1 MPKLHQIIALAN
13 GQRTRTQEAVTRVYK
28 MVQKEALFDGLVRTY
43 EPGRDDE
50 HELPPEQKNI
60 QTSWKRCLEE
70 AVKHWSKLM
79 NITATQD
86 YANCNA
92 TGTVKVDGQA
102 VLKDVPVT
110 HLLFLEKHVTDIRT
124 FLTHM
129 PVLDPGESWNWD
141 ENRGCFITA
150 PQRKIRTRKVPQ
162 VLVKY
167 KATPEHPAQTERF
180 DEDIVVG
187 EWKTVLMS
195 GRIPAETKTKLLE
208 RADKLLE
215 GIKLAREE
223 ANQAAT
229 QSVEL
234 ARPLFEFI
242 VDGKVP
248 TVKTE

>member
-13 GQRTRTQEAVTRVYK
+13 GQRTRTQESVTRVYK
-28 MVQKEALFDGLVRTY
+28 QVQKEVLFDGLVRTY
-43 EPGRDDE
+43 KPQREDE

-60 QTSWKRCLEE
+60 QAAWNTCLKE
-70 AVKHWSKLM
+70 AVKHWTKLM

-86 YANCNA
+86 YANCEA
-92 TGTVKVDGQA
+92 RGTVKVDGKV
-102 VLKDVPVT
+102 VLPDVPVT
-110 HLLFLEKHVTDIRT
+110 HLLFLEKHVVDVRT
-124 FLTHM
+124 FLTHL
-129 PVLDPGESWNWD
+129 PVLDPAEAWQWD

-167 KATPEHPAQTERF
+167 KATEEHPAQTERF

-187 EWKTVLMS
+187 EWETVLMS

-208 RADKLLE
+208 RVDKLIE

-229 QSVEL
+229 ESIEL

-242 VDGKVP
+242 VDGKIP
-248 TVKTE
+248 TAKTE